1 MPLKHEEILKNNDPN
16 LVVRFAK
23 NAMDIKSAQR
33 LRYRVFVQE
42 LGANPKNIDH
52 NSLLELDEYDDR
64 VDHLC
69 LIDLER
75 EKNDPASAVVGVYRL
90 IGEETAKDIGG
101 FYSQNEF
108 DISKLLAVSGRKLEL
123 GRSCIDIDYRGGAA
137 MAMLWSA
144 LGAYV
149 EQHKIEYL
157 FGAASF
163 QGVDLTDKKVALS
176 NLYHRY
182 LAPENLRARANAKSG
197 QEMNLM
203 PVEAIH
209 TLEAMRNTPSLIK
222 AYLRLGGVIG
232 EGAYIDYDFNT
243 VDVFVLMKTCEMVQ
257 KYRAMYSR

>member
-1 MPLKHEEILKNNDPN
+1 MPDKHEGILKNSDPN
-16 LVVRFAK
+16 LVVRFARD
-23 NAMDIKSAQR
+23 AEDVKSAQR
-33 LRYRVFVQE
+33 LRYRVFVEE
-42 LGANPKNIDH
+42 LGANSSNIDH
-52 NSLLELDEYDDR
+52 DSRLEIDKYDNF
-64 VDHLC
+64 VEHLC

-75 EKNDPASAVVGVYRL
+75 EKLDPASAVVGVYRL
-90 IGEETAKDIGG
+90 ISENIARDIGG

-108 DISKLLAVSGRKLEL
+108 DIARLLAVKGRKLEL

-149 EQHKIEYL
+149 EHNEIEYL

-163 QGVDLTDKKVALS
+163 QGIELHDKKMALS
-176 NLYHRY
+176 NLYHGY
-182 LAPENLRARANAKSG
+182 LAPEDLRVRVHDENG
-197 QEMNLM
+197 QNMNLM
-203 PVEAIH
+203 QPDGIH

-232 EGAYIDYDFNT
+232 DGAYMDYDFNT
-243 VDVFVLMKTCEMVQ
+243 VDVFVLMKTREMVQ